1 MSLEMRF
8 IATLLCIA
16 FATGAQ
22 SQERVRHALG
32 DFEYARALN
41 DILITA
47 PHGTFDANTA
57 QIATRAA
64 RELGAGYLVAW
75 RFSTPDKVR
84 INVNRPTEGALLACS
99 QEAQTERA
107 KEVYDIYSGLVAKAT
122 PDGMRLYVE
131 IHGNSNPKTLQT
143 LEVATVGVTAAQ
155 AQAIKDGY
163 AALLAQ
169 ARSRVRDF
177 PELALLI
184 EPLDRIYW
192 AAACAKRFGVLG
204 KQPGLHFEF
213 PRDARDGHTLY
224 GSAMLVAGIVRRLLE
239 TP

>member
-1 MSLEMRF
+1 VRL
-8 IATLLCIA
+8 AAALLCAASIA
-16 FATGAQ
+16 PAAA
-22 SQERVRHALG
+22 QERTRHALG
-32 DFEYARALN
+32 EFEYAQALN

-57 QIATRAA
+57 QIAIRAA

-75 RFSTPDKVR
+75 RFGTPDKVR
-84 INVNRPTEGALLACS
+84 INVNRPTEGAHLACS
-99 QEAQTERA
+99 QEPQTERA
-107 KEVYDIYSGLVAKAT
+107 REVYDIYSALVAKAT

-131 IHGNSNPKTLQT
+131 IHGNSNPKTAQT

-169 ARSRVRDF
+169 ARGRVRAF
-177 PELALLI
+177 PELTLLI
-184 EPLDRIYW
+184 EPVDRIYW
-192 AAACAKRFGVLG
+192 GAACAKRFGVFG

-213 PRDARDGHTLY
+213 PRDARDGHTVA